1 MFMKYMKLTIGI
13 IPIAALVL
21 CMSCNKSKQT
31 ASTATGTNETKTAQ
45 IASGKIVYVEID
57 TILNHYE
64 MAKDM
69 AAVMNGKS
77 KSLDADLNSKSKT
90 LQSAGLDF
98 QNKVQKGLVTQ
109 AQAQEMQQQLASQ
122 EQGLYQLRDQYRMQL
137 SEEAQVNQRKVINA
151 IMEYLKEYNK
161 TKGYQYIL
169 ANQFPS
175 SILYADSTLNITNDV
190 IGGLN
195 AKYLAEKKKAK

>member
-1 MFMKYMKLTIGI
+1 MKYMKLTIGI

>member
-1 MFMKYMKLTIGI
+1 MKHMKLTAGI
-13 IPIAALVL
+13 LLIVVLVL
-21 CMSCNKSKQT
+21 GISCNKSKQPAANT
-31 ASTATGTNETKTAQ
+31 YPNDTKTSQ
-45 IASGKIVYVEID
+45 TVSGKIVYVEID
-57 TILNHYE
+57 TILNHYD
-64 MAKDM
+64 MAKDLASAM
-69 AAVMNGKS
+69 DVKS
-77 KSLDADLNSKSKT
+77 KSLDADLNNKSKT

-109 AQAQEMQQQLASQ
+109 NQAQEMQQQLASQ

-137 SEEAQVNQRKVINA
+137 SEEAQVNQRKIINA
-151 IMEYLKEYNK
+151 IMVYLKEYNK

-195 AKYLAEKKKAK
+195 AKYKAGKGKSDK